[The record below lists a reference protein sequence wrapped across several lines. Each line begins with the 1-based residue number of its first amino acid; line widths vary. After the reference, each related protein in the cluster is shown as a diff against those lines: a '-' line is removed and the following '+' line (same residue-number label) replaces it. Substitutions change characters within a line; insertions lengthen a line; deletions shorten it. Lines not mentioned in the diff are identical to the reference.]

1 MVPTDTDITV
11 QCTQSLPYLISF
23 FLVRSGQEKYYGR
36 KNYYGPIKSFGPSPN
51 TSMLIISCLCLTSAC
66 ATDISSQRIQRINY
80 RVVFEKVN
88 DLYLGQEHWL
98 HTFQIPLPK
107 KIHLHEL
114 YCNMPQCKTAGHIV
128 KSLNSLRMQCMA
140 SVNSSVHHIHKLIPT
155 TELPAA
161 KRYIGTSRSKRGL
174 FDLVGEIF
182 KSLFGTATSDDITTL
197 QRHMQ
202 VLNNSN
208 VKLAN
213 AMAHQ
218 DQHLSFFIN
227 TVDKRFSNVLAAVQK
242 NHQDAVEISRL
253 AHASMDA
260 LDHEFLIISQLI
272 IKQTN
277 VSAQLEKKL
286 EYINLGIHDLVKGKL
301 SPFLLSPHVLK
312 SSLNQVQNI
321 ITEKFPQFQVSN
333 KDLLFYYSFGD
344 FLYTRRHL
352 YLTVKIPIYSFHL
365 PISVYKVYSYPVPVN
380 SSSNHATQL
389 MNTPPYFLN
398 TKDHQHY
405 ALITSQ
411 QLSQCKGTTTL
422 FCSFNIAL
430 KASASP
436 SCLSAVFFNHKE
448 AVSKVCDFRFLTNI
462 LPTAMYELSPS
473 HLLLYRTTMI
483 ALDCANGQRILKGC
497 SFCVVKIPCLCSV
510 TSNNLYLPPRLGKC
524 NNRTDK
530 VTILH
535 PVNLAL
541 LQQFFDKDAH
551 STVFGDTIFEDFVH
565 ITLPNFQIFNRS
577 FSQ

>member
-140 SVNSSVHHIHKLIPT
+140 SVNSSVHHIHELIPT

-174 FDLVGEIF
+174 FDFVGEIF

-301 SPFLLSPHVLK
+301 SPFLLSK
-312 SSLNQVQNI
+312 
-321 ITEKFPQFQVSN
+321 
-333 KDLLFYYSFGD
+333 
-344 FLYTRRHL
+344 
-352 YLTVKIPIYSFHL
+352 YLH
-365 PISVYKVYSYPVPVN
+365 
-380 SSSNHATQL
+380 
-389 MNTPPYFLN
+389 
-398 TKDHQHY
+398 
-405 ALITSQ
+405 
-411 QLSQCKGTTTL
+411 
-422 FCSFNIAL
+422 
-430 KASASP
+430 
-436 SCLSAVFFNHKE
+436 SCCHHMS
-448 AVSKVCDFRFLTNI
+448 
-462 LPTAMYELSPS
+462 
-473 HLLLYRTTMI
+473 
-483 ALDCANGQRILKGC
+483 
-497 SFCVVKIPCLCSV
+497 
-510 TSNNLYLPPRLGKC
+510 
-524 NNRTDK
+524 
-530 VTILH
+530 
-535 PVNLAL
+535 
-541 LQQFFDKDAH
+541 
-551 STVFGDTIFEDFVH
+551 
-565 ITLPNFQIFNRS
+565 
-577 FSQ
+577 